1 MTFPALVFRINLCFW
16 ESLDVANDHETVII
30 DFAGLRI
37 VDQSALQAIGDV
49 VAKYHEAGKRVIL
62 RRLGPDCHRF
72 LSRSGQLIV
81 DSDDDPDYQLAAHY
95 GGPPYVFDCKH

>member
-16 ESLDVANDHETVII
+16 ELFDVANDHETVII
-30 DFAGLRI
+30 DFAGSRI

-49 VAKYHEAGKRVIL
+49 AAKYHEAGKRVIL
-62 RRLGPDCHRF
+62 RRLCPDCHRF

-81 DSDDDPDYQLAAHY
+81 DSHDDPDCQLAVHY
-95 GGPPYVFDCKH
+95 GGRLGVFDCKH

>member
-1 MTFPALVFRINLCFW
+1 M
-16 ESLDVANDHETVII
+16 ANDHETVIV
-30 DFAGLRI
+30 DFAGWRI

-49 VAKYHEAGKRVIL
+49 AAKYHEAGKRMML
-62 RRLGPDCHRF
+62 RRLGLDCHRF

>member
-16 ESLDVANDHETVII
+16 ESFDVANDHETVII
-30 DFAGLRI
+30 DFAGSRI